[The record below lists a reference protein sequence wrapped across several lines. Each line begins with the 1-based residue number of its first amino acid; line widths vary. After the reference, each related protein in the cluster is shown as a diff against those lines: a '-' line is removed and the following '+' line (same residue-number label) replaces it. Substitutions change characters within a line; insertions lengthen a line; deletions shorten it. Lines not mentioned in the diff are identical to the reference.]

1 LYVSF
6 IHDCRKSKI
15 SDKLIKIVD
24 EAQYDTF
31 GQEQFDNNKQKKKS
45 KQKIPFLGDHNPAK
59 LPLSN

>member
-1 LYVSF
+1 MIVEKQKYQTNL
-6 IHDCRKSKI
+6 
-15 SDKLIKIVD
+15 LNTVD

>member
-1 LYVSF
+1 MIVEKQKYQTNL
-6 IHDCRKSKI
+6 
-15 SDKLIKIVD
+15 LNTVD

-31 GQEQFDNNKQKKKS
+31 GQEQSDNNKQKKKH